1 MSRKHDIVNGRIKKE
16 DICVKCLMEG
26 KGDMLDGRGN
36 TEDFGCY
43 SNYEPAMHESNVD
56 FVKHPDARASR
67 TGESESSEGE
77 KKTCT
82 SCTAAEDH
90 NTNGSWSQRTI
101 SRLLQSTFNPRMRWL
116 FDYSEEDE
124 EEEEGNLVMAYNL
137 VSRSS
142 ARLLRLQ
149 QVLLSVPMLWQH
161 VSASSKVCV
170 KVCSAGSEI
179 LLNEHYRALCKLM
192 EQRSLLLFIHEY
204 SRRARLTAAYISKVG
219 QLLEDLLRK
228 SHLTSKQTPHLC
240 SSVGVHLSSLCQEFR
255 IHVNHWSC
263 LSAKVQS
270 DRYLRR
276 ALSQQ
281 NKLLGDIRQTLDLL
295 GLQALVLMERYVHA
309 VLSAVAQSDLDHIQ
323 KDVLEDILD
332 STDLYSQVVEEQRLQ
347 HSITEL
353 RSQVLQQGCY
363 PTQMTCQG
371 HHHTAVSV
379 KDLLHMFSV
388 QHANTAAIQLH
399 NWASKQCVCVCQSLT
414 KQARFPS
421 PSNWVH
427 DTFFISCSSIG
438 TCHPYTPELHVEKER
453 HHPDSDKTSFSPI
466 KESSDRS
473 KVELLINILASS
485 NDLLAPLFRQADAS
499 IAEAPSMQMLPGAVS
514 NGKADPK
521 HAALKQSI
529 KDCSIKGNVQ
539 EVVELEITSRPAVHY
554 SSASA
559 QHGPEEAVG
568 TDGKTAEHE
577 NAGRPRSV
585 QWSDLGQSVAFDDLL
600 GQYHALLWDRCR
612 KALWLQ
618 MHVPQAGRRAGSF
631 NLHDNHR
638 NFQVLQMIIQASKTD
653 ELPKEGRAM
662 LEEFSLSMLV
672 STVHAQWDY
681 VVCRS
686 LGAALKD
693 KCQTCVSH
701 RGRPLMP
708 SSNHNESMMMSMTAE
723 NLLQLFPPLLSSVSY
738 CSTPGSFDFF
748 PSWSTFCRRTINLM
762 LATVQLSTVWI
773 MSKAYQFLSSWSLN
787 KFLLITQG
795 DLNMLR
801 ESLDTMVLQTKSL
814 MLNSNHLSTH
824 HIHKQLLLKQQLT
837 KLESAVSQ
845 LQDFSFLVLE
855 TFSKDC
861 KRISA
866 DVFEQTMPS
875 AGHWRPNHRPA
886 DFPSSPSGYASL
898 AAQNVIG
905 QVLEG
910 VTSLSDDARTQALS
924 LSMTAFMEAWME
936 HILKHKIKFSVQGAL
951 QLKQDFDSIKELIC
965 SDTYALPEEL
975 LRRILS
981 LRVFQQVDSAVLCL
995 LQQPHVKPYLH
1006 SRAWEPFTHCCASK
1020 SSTDSLNAAVGSS
1033 ISNLR
1038 VVDRDYMTQSDPSVV
1053 TTDIP
1058 SVDPF
1063 IPGEPYLAPSL
1074 ALGARQQ
1081 QWLDLRIQNGCRRWR
1096 LPGLQCLSRSDP

>member
-43 SNYEPAMHESNVD
+43 SNYEPAMDEGNVD
-56 FVKHPDARASR
+56 IVKHPDARASR

-90 NTNGSWSQRTI
+90 NTNGSWSHRTI

-124 EEEEGNLVMAYNL
+124 EEEEENLVMAYNL

-142 ARLLRLQ
+142 VRLLRLQ

-219 QLLEDLLRK
+219 HLLEDLLKK
-228 SHLTSKQTPHLC
+228 SQLTSKQTPHLC
-240 SSVGVHLSSLCQEFR
+240 FSVRVHLSSLCREFR

-276 ALSQQ
+276 ALGQQ
-281 NKLLGDIRQTLDLL
+281 NKLLVDIRQTLDLL

-332 STDLYSQVVEEQRLQ
+332 STDLYNQVVEEQRLQ
-347 HSITEL
+347 HSIPEL
-353 RSQVLQQGCY
+353 RSQILQQGCY
-363 PTQMTCQG
+363 PTQMTCQR
-371 HHHTAVSV
+371 HHPTAVSV

-399 NWASKQCVCVCQSLT
+399 SWASKQCVCVCRPLT

-438 TCHPYTPELHVEKER
+438 TCHPYTPEVHVEKER
-453 HHPDSDKTSFSPI
+453 HLPDSDKTSFSPI
-466 KESSDRS
+466 KESNQDRS
-473 KVELLINILASS
+473 KVELLINMLASS
-485 NDLLAPLFRQADAS
+485 NDLLAPLFRQADS
-499 IAEAPSMQMLPGAVS
+499 SLAEAPSMKMLPGAVS

-529 KDCSIKGNVQ
+529 KDCSIKENVQ

-554 SSASA
+554 SSASG
-559 QHGPEEAVG
+559 QHGPEKAVR

-638 NFQVLQMIIQASKTD
+638 NFQVLQMISQASKTD

-693 KCQTCVSH
+693 KCQTCVSQ

-708 SSNHNESMMMSMTAE
+708 SSNHNKSMMMSMTAE

-748 PSWSTFCRRTINLM
+748 PSWSTLCRRNINLM
-762 LATVQLSTVWI
+762 LATVQLSTAWI

-787 KFLLITQG
+787 KFLIITQG
-795 DLNMLR
+795 DLN
-801 ESLDTMVLQTKSL
+801 
-814 MLNSNHLSTH
+814 
-824 HIHKQLLLKQQLT
+824 
-837 KLESAVSQ
+837 
-845 LQDFSFLVLE
+845 DFSSLVLE

-875 AGHWRPNHRPA
+875 AGHWRPNHRP
-886 DFPSSPSGYASL
+886 DFPRSPSEYASL

-975 LRRILS
+975 LCRILS

-1096 LPGLQCLSRSDP
+1096 LPGLQCLSGSDP

>member
-1 MSRKHDIVNGRIKKE
+1 MV
-16 DICVKCLMEG
+16 G
-26 KGDMLDGRGN
+26 KGDMLGGRGN

-43 SNYEPAMHESNVD
+43 SKYEPAMDESNVD
-56 FVKHPDARASR
+56 FVRHPDVRASR
-67 TGESESSEGE
+67 TGESESSDGE

-82 SCTAAEDH
+82 SCTTAEDH

-116 FDYSEEDE
+116 FPGQSIDYSEEDE

-170 KVCSAGSEI
+170 KVCSAGSNI
-179 LLNEHYRALCKLM
+179 LLNEQYRALCKLM

-219 QLLEDLLRK
+219 HLLEDLLRK
-228 SHLTSKQTPHLC
+228 SRLTSKQTPHLC
-240 SSVGVHLSSLCQEFR
+240 SSVRVHLSSLCQEFR
-255 IHVNHWSC
+255 LHVNHWSC

-270 DRYLRR
+270 DHYLRR
-276 ALSQQ
+276 ALGQQ

-323 KDVLEDILD
+323 KDILADILD

-363 PTQMTCQG
+363 PTQMTCQR
-371 HHHTAVSV
+371 HHPTTVSV
-379 KDLLHMFSV
+379 KDLLHIFSV

-399 NWASKQCVCVCQSLT
+399 SWASKQCVCVCQSLT
-414 KQARFPS
+414 KQGRFPS

-438 TCHPYTPELHVEKER
+438 TCHPYTPELHVENER
-453 HHPDSDKTSFSPI
+453 HHPDSDKTSFSPV
-466 KESSDRS
+466 KESNDRS
-473 KVELLINILASS
+473 KVELLINMLASS
-485 NDLLAPLFRQADAS
+485 NDLLAPLFRQADS
-499 IAEAPSMQMLPGAVS
+499 SLAEAPSIQMLPSAVS

-521 HAALKQSI
+521 HSALKQSI
-529 KDCSIKGNVQ
+529 KDCTIKGNVQ

-554 SSASA
+554 SSASG
-559 QHGPEEAVG
+559 QHGPVEGVG

-585 QWSDLGQSVAFDDLL
+585 QWSDLGQSEAFDDLL
-600 GQYHALLWDRCR
+600 GQYHALLWNHCR

-638 NFQVLQMIIQASKTD
+638 NFQVLQMISQASKTD

-672 STVHAQWDY
+672 STIHAQWDY
-681 VVCRS
+681 VACRS
-686 LGAALKD
+686 LGVALKD
-693 KCQTCVSH
+693 KCQTCVSQ

-708 SSNHNESMMMSMTAE
+708 STNHNDSMMSMTAE
-723 NLLQLFPPLLSSVSY
+723 KLLQLFPPLLSSVSY

-748 PSWSTFCRRTINLM
+748 PSWSTLCRRTINLM

-795 DLNMLR
+795 DLNVLR
-801 ESLDTMVLQTKSL
+801 ESLDTVVLQTKSL

-824 HIHKQLLLKQQLT
+824 HIHLQLLLKQQFT

-845 LQDFSFLVLE
+845 LQGFSSLVLE

-875 AGHWRPNHRPA
+875 AGHWRPNHRPE
-886 DFPSSPSGYASL
+886 FPSSASEYASL

-951 QLKQDFDSIKELIC
+951 QLKQDFDSVKELIC

-975 LRRILS
+975 LRQI
-981 LRVFQQVDSAVLCL
+981 LCL
-995 LQQPHVKPYLH
+995 
-1006 SRAWEPFTHCCASK
+1006 
-1020 SSTDSLNAAVGSS
+1020 
-1033 ISNLR
+1033 
-1038 VVDRDYMTQSDPSVV
+1038 
-1053 TTDIP
+1053 
-1058 SVDPF
+1058 
-1063 IPGEPYLAPSL
+1063 SL

-1081 QWLDLRIQNGCRRWR
+1081 QWLDLRIQNGCRRWK

>member
-43 SNYEPAMHESNVD
+43 SNYEPAMDEGNVD
-56 FVKHPDARASR
+56 IVKHPDARASR

-90 NTNGSWSQRTI
+90 NTNGSWSHRTI

-124 EEEEGNLVMAYNL
+124 EEEEENLVMAYNL

-142 ARLLRLQ
+142 VRLLRLQ

-219 QLLEDLLRK
+219 HLLEDLLKK
-228 SHLTSKQTPHLC
+228 SQLTSKQTPHLC
-240 SSVGVHLSSLCQEFR
+240 FSVRVHLSSLCREFR

-276 ALSQQ
+276 ALGQQ
-281 NKLLGDIRQTLDLL
+281 NKLLVDIRQTLDLL

-332 STDLYSQVVEEQRLQ
+332 STDLYNQVVEEQRLQ
-347 HSITEL
+347 HSIPEL
-353 RSQVLQQGCY
+353 RSQILQQGCY
-363 PTQMTCQG
+363 PTQMTCQR
-371 HHHTAVSV
+371 HHPTAVSV

-399 NWASKQCVCVCQSLT
+399 SWASKQCVCVCRPLT

-438 TCHPYTPELHVEKER
+438 TCHPYTPEVHVEKER
-453 HHPDSDKTSFSPI
+453 HLPDSDKTSFSPI
-466 KESSDRS
+466 KESNQDRS
-473 KVELLINILASS
+473 KVELLINMLASS
-485 NDLLAPLFRQADAS
+485 NDLLAPLFRQADS
-499 IAEAPSMQMLPGAVS
+499 SLAEAPSMKMLPGAVS

-529 KDCSIKGNVQ
+529 KDCSIKENVQ

-554 SSASA
+554 SSASG
-559 QHGPEEAVG
+559 QHGPEKAVR

-638 NFQVLQMIIQASKTD
+638 NFQVLQMISQASKTD

-693 KCQTCVSH
+693 KCQTCVSQ

-708 SSNHNESMMMSMTAE
+708 SSNHNKSMMMSMTAE

-748 PSWSTFCRRTINLM
+748 PSWSTLCRRNINLM
-762 LATVQLSTVWI
+762 LATVQLSTAWI

-787 KFLLITQG
+787 KFLIITQG
-795 DLNMLR
+795 DLN
-801 ESLDTMVLQTKSL
+801 
-814 MLNSNHLSTH
+814 
-824 HIHKQLLLKQQLT
+824 
-837 KLESAVSQ
+837 
-845 LQDFSFLVLE
+845 DFSSLVLE

-886 DFPSSPSGYASL
+886 DFPRSPSEYASL

-975 LRRILS
+975 LCRILS

-1096 LPGLQCLSRSDP
+1096 LPGLQCLSGSDP